1 MSTNNVDTTN
11 QYLTFSLS
19 DELYALEV
27 SKVKEVL
34 EYQPITRVPKMP
46 ESMRGVINVRGN
58 IVPVVDL
65 RQKFGLAIS
74 EVTVDTCIIVL
85 EVAAEGETI
94 RIGTIADTVE
104 EVVEIVPEQIEPAP
118 KIGTKMDTY
127 SIEGIGKLD
136 AKFVVILDTD
146 KIFTTEDI
154 GQAAELAAE

>member
-1 MSTNNVDTTN
+1 MKNTH
-11 QYLTFSLS
+11 QYLTFQL
-19 DELYALEV
+19 DREWYGIEV
-27 SKVKEVL
+27 SRIEEVL

-104 EVVEIVPEQIEPAP
+104 EVVEIAPEHIEPTP

>member
-1 MSTNNVDTTN
+1 MDSEMKNTH
-11 QYLTFSLS
+11 QYLTFQL
-19 DELYALEV
+19 DREWYGIEV
-27 SKVKEVL
+27 SRIEEVL

>member
-1 MSTNNVDTTN
+1 MKNTH
-11 QYLTFSLS
+11 QYLTFQL
-19 DELYALEV
+19 DREWYGIEV
-27 SKVKEVL
+27 SRIEEVL

-154 GQAAELAAE
+154 GQVAEPAAE

>member
-1 MSTNNVDTTN
+1 MKNTH
-11 QYLTFSLS
+11 QYLTFQL
-19 DELYALEV
+19 DREWYGIEV
-27 SKVKEVL
+27 SRIEEVL

-104 EVVEIVPEQIEPAP
+104 EVVEIAPEHIEPTP

-146 KIFTTEDI
+146 KIFTTQDN

>member
-1 MSTNNVDTTN
+1 MKNTH
-11 QYLTFSLS
+11 QYLTFQL
-19 DELYALEV
+19 DREWYGIEV
-27 SKVKEVL
+27 SRIEEVL

-127 SIEGIGKLD
+127 
-136 AKFVVILDTD
+136 
-146 KIFTTEDI
+146 
-154 GQAAELAAE
+154 

>member
-1 MSTNNVDTTN
+1 
-11 QYLTFSLS
+11 
-19 DELYALEV
+19 
-27 SKVKEVL
+27 
-34 EYQPITRVPKMP
+34 
-46 ESMRGVINVRGN
+46 
-58 IVPVVDL
+58 
-65 RQKFGLAIS
+65 
-74 EVTVDTCIIVL
+74 VDTCIIVL